1 MMVAL
6 FFNLKD
12 ICVINFLDY
21 LLTTGQA
28 YKCYCTKERLNLLRD
43 TQILSK
49 SKFLYDGWCKN
60 NISSNNNSFV
70 IRFVS
75 NTSGVVEFDDLIRGK
90 IEIPNSELD
99 DFIISKNGYD
109 VTYNFASC
117 IDDIDF
123 GITHIIRGEDH
134 ISNTQKQI
142 ILIKSF
148 GKSVPIFAH
157 LPMILDSNKKKIS
170 KRDNSIYIDFYR
182 KSGFLPV
189 SVINY
194 IVRLGWG
201 YKDKEV
207 FNLQDMIKFLM
218 LKM

>member
-1 MMVAL
+1 MMAFVNIIL
-6 FFNLKD
+6 VNKL
-12 ICVINFLDY
+12 IN
-21 LLTTGQA
+21 
-28 YKCYCTKERLNLLRD
+28 N
-43 TQILSK
+43 
-49 SKFLYDGWCKN
+49 
-60 NISSNNNSFV
+60 FV
-70 IRFVS
+70 IRFVTQS
-75 NTSGVVEFDDLIRGK
+75 FGYTEFDDLIRGK

-148 GKSVPIFAH
+148 DKIVPFFAH

-170 KRDNSIYIDFYR
+170 KRDNSIYIDFYK
-182 KSGFLPV
+182 KSGFLPMAV
-189 SVINY
+189 LNY

-201 YKDKEV
+201 YKDKEI
-207 FNLQDMIKFLM
+207 FTLQDMIKFFDVKDVSKSSSCINIDKLM
-218 LKM
+218 WLNKYYIQIAV